1 MLKSSKTH
9 SILGWISFIAI
20 SVGLYMAFI
29 YAPVAVN
36 PSTGKAFISQ
46 KIFYFHVAS
55 AWNAFLAFFVVFI
68 ASIGYLKNRNPKWDI
83 VAKVSAEIGV
93 VFTTIV
99 LATGPIW
106 ARAAWNRWWD
116 WEPRLTT
123 TMILWFIYLAYVLIR
138 SSSLEGEKKAT
149 MAAVFGIIGFLD
161 VPIVFF
167 AIKWWGSRYHP
178 VVLEGAGGGGLAP
191 TMLQALIVSVIA
203 FTFLYFYL
211 LQKGIYVEHTAEK
224 VKKIKEKLRAKTH

>member
-1 MLKSSKTH
+1 MLKPSKNHTL
-9 SILGWISFIAI
+9 LGWISFVMVMGA
-20 SVGLYMAFI
+20 LYMAFI

-36 PSTGKAFISQ
+36 PDTGKPFISQ

-55 AWNAFLAFFVVFI
+55 AWNAFFAFLVVFI
-68 ASIGYLKNRNPKWDI
+68 ASIIYLGTRNGNWDI

-106 ARAAWNRWWD
+106 ARSAWNRWWD

-123 TMILWFIYLAYVLIR
+123 TLILWFIYLAYILIR
-138 SSSLEGEKKAT
+138 ASGMEGEKKAT
-149 MAAVFGIIGFLD
+149 LAAVFGIIGFLD

-178 VVLEGAGGGGLAP
+178 LVLRGAGGGGLAP
-191 TMLQALIVSVIA
+191 TMLQALIFSVIA

-211 LQKGIYVEHTAEK
+211 LQKGIFIEHAAEQ
-224 VKKIKEKLRAKTH
+224 VKRIKERLRAGSH